1 MLLSG
6 GGFAFMHLP
15 KLAKL
20 TVLIAVISEL
30 FSNFALN
37 YKQQLSRMNYRTL
50 RLKIITGYAIL
61 AIVLVFAAQM
71 VYDSTRSLTALNT
84 ASERLMERRNIVDS
98 LVYSMLDAAN
108 AERSVMMGDT
118 RQWQR
123 FSTSLSESQ
132 RKAMQLKQLVSDS
145 VKAMRMDTLAN
156 LLAAKRD
163 NAMMVLNILADAS
176 GDAVYARKVH
186 DLQSGRDSV
195 VIHPNE
201 ITNASNRETVYNI
214 VSTRRGFFRRLS
226 DAFRRQRS
234 DTIATTMQSGRT
246 DSTAMAQGINIAD
259 SVAVALADIHH
270 EIKRADTRRQDA
282 IDNRTRSLKLVSIQ
296 LAWRTGQ
303 MLEDIQSDEH
313 NAMQRAINADM
324 AARRATMMKIAML
337 ALLAIGAAIV
347 LIVYTLRDIR
357 RQRRDHERI
366 VEAKN
371 ETERIMQQRQRLLL
385 TITHDIK
392 APVASISGF
401 IALLREWVNQPKP
414 VAYLD
419 SIRSSAEHLLQLV
432 GALLD
437 YHQLESGKATTH
449 AVSFN
454 PARLVSDCATQA
466 RPVANKKNLEVV
478 CSLRPGADRMCQAD
492 AFRIRQIMNNLIGNA
507 VKYTDRGTIT
517 VSAALNGS
525 QLTMSVA
532 DTGSGMTESEQQRI
546 FNAFTRL
553 PDAQDKEGVGL
564 GLSITREAVNMLG
577 GTIRVVSQKGK
588 GSKFTVTLPV
598 TVDTVQSA
606 QPATI
611 AGNTVPNVADNP
623 TPNVINPAS
632 IAASPAPDMACVKSS
647 SHPIKVVIVDDD
659 RLQLQLLGE
668 MMARMENICL
678 DIHVTSSADEA
689 IEMIGRLRP
698 QLVFTDIEM
707 PQMSGREMLRRIDRN
722 GIKTVAMTAH
732 DQSIYTELRA
742 EGFDACLFKPF
753 NVQTLAATL
762 CQLTG
767 IAPSVSIPTASVSDA
782 KQDTALFAPLLV
794 FAEGDAEAEQQIIA
808 DTRQSIADY
817 LSMLNDPNDTASI
830 AKAAHKAMPLLKML
844 MPDDVEWLIELTP
857 ERIGQTDEE
866 KRKKLY
872 EKFKGVLE
880 KI

>member
-1 MLLSG
+1 
-6 GGFAFMHLP
+6 
-15 KLAKL
+15 
-20 TVLIAVISEL
+20 
-30 FSNFALN
+30 
-37 YKQQLSRMNYRTL
+37 MNYRTL

-84 ASERLMERRNIVDS
+84 ASERLMERRNVVDS

-201 ITNASNRETVYNI
+201 ITSANNRETVYNI

-234 DTIATTMQSGRT
+234 DTIATTMQSERT
-246 DSTAMAQGINIAD
+246 DSTAMAHGINIAD
-259 SVAVALADIHH
+259 SVAEALADIHH

-313 NAMQRAINADM
+313 NAMQRAIKADM
-324 AARRATMMKIAML
+324 QARRSTMMKIAML

-371 ETERIMQQRQRLLL
+371 ETERLMQQRQRLLL

-401 IALLREWVNQPKP
+401 IALLREWVSLPKP

-466 RPVANKKNLEVV
+466 RPVANNKNLEVV
-478 CSLRPGADRMCQAD
+478 CSLRTGADCVCQAD

-553 PDAQDKEGVGL
+553 PDAQGKEGVGL

-577 GTIRVVSQKGK
+577 GTIRVASQKGK

-623 TPNVINPAS
+623 TPNIINPAS

-722 GIKTVAMTAH
+722 GIKTVAITAH

-767 IAPSVSIPTASVSDA
+767 IAPSVSVPTASASSARHDA
-782 KQDTALFAPLLV
+782 TLFAPLLV
-794 FAEGDAEAEQQIIA
+794 FAECDAEAEQQIIA
-808 DTRQSIADY
+808 DTRKSIADY

-844 MPDDVEWLIELTP
+844 MPDDVEWLADLTP
-857 ERIGQTDEE
+857 ERIGQTDEA

>member
-1 MLLSG
+1 
-6 GGFAFMHLP
+6 
-15 KLAKL
+15 
-20 TVLIAVISEL
+20 
-30 FSNFALN
+30 
-37 YKQQLSRMNYRTL
+37 MNYRTL

-71 VYDSTRSLTALNT
+71 VYDSTRSLTDLNN

-259 SVAVALADIHH
+259 SVAEALADIHH

-454 PARLVSDCATQA
+454 PAQLVSDCATQA

-525 QLTMSVA
+525 QLNMSVA

-553 PDAQDKEGVGL
+553 PDAQGKEGVGL

-598 TVDTVQSA
+598 SVDTVQSV
-606 QPATI
+606 QPTTI
-611 AGNTVPNVADNP
+611 ADN
-623 TPNVINPAS
+623 
-632 IAASPAPDMACVKSS
+632 PAPDMACIKSS

-722 GIKTVAMTAH
+722 GIKTVAITAH

-767 IAPSVSIPTASVSDA
+767 IAPSVSIPTASASSARHDA
-782 KQDTALFAPLLV
+782 TLFAPLLV

-817 LSMLNDPNDTASI
+817 LSMLNNPNDTASI

-844 MPDDVEWLIELTP
+844 MPDNVEWLTDLTP
-857 ERIGQTDEE
+857 ERIGQTDEA

>member
-1 MLLSG
+1 
-6 GGFAFMHLP
+6 
-15 KLAKL
+15 
-20 TVLIAVISEL
+20 
-30 FSNFALN
+30 
-37 YKQQLSRMNYRTL
+37 MNYRTL

-71 VYDSTRSLTALNT
+71 VYDSTRSLTDLNN

-259 SVAVALADIHH
+259 SVAEALADIHH

-282 IDNRTRSLKLVSIQ
+282 IDNRTRSLRLVSIQ

-454 PARLVSDCATQA
+454 PAQLVSDCATQA

-532 DTGSGMTESEQQRI
+532 DTGSGMTESEQQRV

-553 PDAQDKEGVGL
+553 PDAQGKEGVGL

-606 QPATI
+606 QPTTI
-611 AGNTVPNVADNP
+611 ADN
-623 TPNVINPAS
+623 
-632 IAASPAPDMACVKSS
+632 PAPDMACVKSS

-689 IEMIGRLRP
+689 IAMIGRLRP

-722 GIKTVAMTAH
+722 GIKTVAITAH

-767 IAPSVSIPTASVSDA
+767 IAPSVSIPTASASDA
-782 KQDTALFAPLLV
+782 QQDTALFAPLLV

-844 MPDDVEWLIELTP
+844 MPDNVEWLTDLTP
-857 ERIGQTDEE
+857 ERIGQTDVA

>member
-1 MLLSG
+1 
-6 GGFAFMHLP
+6 
-15 KLAKL
+15 
-20 TVLIAVISEL
+20 
-30 FSNFALN
+30 
-37 YKQQLSRMNYRTL
+37 MNYRTL

-61 AIVLVFAAQM
+61 AIVLVLAAQM
-71 VYDSTRSLTALNT
+71 VYDSTRSLTALNN
-84 ASERLMERRNIVDS
+84 ASERLMERRNVVDS

-201 ITNASNRETVYNI
+201 ITSANNRETVYNI

-234 DTIATTMQSGRT
+234 DTIATTMQSERT
-246 DSTAMAQGINIAD
+246 DSTAMAHGINIAD
-259 SVAVALADIHH
+259 SVAEALADIHH

-313 NAMQRAINADM
+313 NAMQRAIKADM
-324 AARRATMMKIAML
+324 QARRSTMMKIAML

-371 ETERIMQQRQRLLL
+371 ETERLMQQRQRLLL

-401 IALLREWVNQPKP
+401 IALLREWVSQPKP

-466 RPVANKKNLEVV
+466 RPVANNKNLEVV
-478 CSLRPGADRMCQAD
+478 CSLRTGADCVCQAD

-553 PDAQDKEGVGL
+553 PDAQGKEGVGL

-577 GTIRVVSQKGK
+577 GTIRVASQKGK

-623 TPNVINPAS
+623 TPNIINPAS

-722 GIKTVAMTAH
+722 GIKTVAITAH

-767 IAPSVSIPTASVSDA
+767 IAPSVSVPTASASSARHDA
-782 KQDTALFAPLLV
+782 TLFAPLLV
-794 FAEGDAEAEQQIIA
+794 FAECDAEAEQQIIA
-808 DTRQSIADY
+808 DTRKSIADY

-844 MPDDVEWLIELTP
+844 MPDDVEWLADLTP
-857 ERIGQTDEE
+857 ERIGQTDEA

>member
-1 MLLSG
+1 
-6 GGFAFMHLP
+6 
-15 KLAKL
+15 
-20 TVLIAVISEL
+20 
-30 FSNFALN
+30 
-37 YKQQLSRMNYRTL
+37 MNYRTL

-201 ITNASNRETVYNI
+201 ITSANNRETVYNI

-259 SVAVALADIHH
+259 SVAEALADIHH

-324 AARRATMMKIAML
+324 QARRSTMMKIAML

-371 ETERIMQQRQRLLL
+371 ETERLMQQRQRLLL

-454 PARLVSDCATQA
+454 PAQLVSDCATQA
-466 RPVANKKNLEVV
+466 RPVANNKNLEVV

-492 AFRIRQIMNNLIGNA
+492 AFRIRQIMSNLIGNA

-553 PDAQDKEGVGL
+553 PDAQGKEGVGL
-564 GLSITREAVNMLG
+564 GLSITREAVSMLG

-598 TVDTVQSA
+598 TVDTVLSA
-606 QPATI
+606 QPTTI

-623 TPNVINPAS
+623 ISNIINPAPNV
-632 IAASPAPDMACVKSS
+632 ARPAPDMTCVKSS
-647 SHPIKVVIVDDD
+647 SHPIRVVIVDDD
-659 RLQLQLLGE
+659 CLQLQLLGE

-722 GIKTVAMTAH
+722 GIKTVAITAH

-767 IAPSVSIPTASVSDA
+767 IAPSVSIPTASASDA

-844 MPDDVEWLIELTP
+844 MPDNVEWLADLTP
-857 ERIGQTDEE
+857 ERINQTDVA

>member
-1 MLLSG
+1 
-6 GGFAFMHLP
+6 
-15 KLAKL
+15 
-20 TVLIAVISEL
+20 
-30 FSNFALN
+30 
-37 YKQQLSRMNYRTL
+37 MNYRTL

-71 VYDSTRSLTALNT
+71 VYDSTRSLTDLNT

-98 LVYSMLDAAN
+98 LVCSMLDAAN

-201 ITNASNRETVYNI
+201 ITSANNRETVYNI
-214 VSTRRGFFRRLS
+214 VSTRRGFFRRLG

-259 SVAVALADIHH
+259 SVAEALADIHH

-324 AARRATMMKIAML
+324 EARRATMMKIAML
-337 ALLAIGAAIV
+337 ALLAVGAAIV

-371 ETERIMQQRQRLLL
+371 ETERLMQQRQRLLL

-454 PARLVSDCATQA
+454 PAQLVNDCAIQA

-478 CSLRPGADRMCQAD
+478 CCLRPGADRMCQAD

-507 VKYTDRGTIT
+507 VKYTDRGTVT

-553 PDAQDKEGVGL
+553 PDAQGKEGVGL

-606 QPATI
+606 QPTTI
-611 AGNTVPNVADNP
+611 AGNTVPNV
-623 TPNVINPAS
+623 
-632 IAASPAPDMACVKSS
+632 ACVKSS

-689 IEMIGRLRP
+689 IAMIGRLRP

-722 GIKTVAMTAH
+722 GIKTVAITAH

-767 IAPSVSIPTASVSDA
+767 IAPSVSIPTASASDA
-782 KQDTALFAPLLV
+782 CQDATLFAPLLV

-844 MPDDVEWLIELTP
+844 MPDNVEWLTDLTP

>member
-1 MLLSG
+1 
-6 GGFAFMHLP
+6 
-15 KLAKL
+15 
-20 TVLIAVISEL
+20 
-30 FSNFALN
+30 
-37 YKQQLSRMNYRTL
+37 MNYRTL

-214 VSTRRGFFRRLS
+214 VSTRRGFFRRLG

-259 SVAVALADIHH
+259 SVAEALADIHH

-324 AARRATMMKIAML
+324 QARRATMMKIAML

-454 PARLVSDCATQA
+454 PAQLVSDCATQA
-466 RPVANKKNLEVV
+466 RPVANNKNLEVV
-478 CSLRPGADRMCQAD
+478 CSLRPGADCVCQAD

-553 PDAQDKEGVGL
+553 PDAQGKEGVGL

-598 TVDTVQSA
+598 TVDTVLSA

-623 TPNVINPAS
+623 TPNVINPAPD
-632 IAASPAPDMACVKSS
+632 AASPVSDMACVKSS

-707 PQMSGREMLRRIDRN
+707 PQMSGREMLRRIDHN
-722 GIKTVAMTAH
+722 GIKTVAITAH

-767 IAPSVSIPTASVSDA
+767 IAPSVSVPTASVSSARHDA
-782 KQDTALFAPLLV
+782 TLFAPLLV
-794 FAEGDAEAEQQIIA
+794 FAEGDADAEQQIIA

-844 MPDDVEWLIELTP
+844 MPDDVEWLADLTP
-857 ERIGQTDEE
+857 ERIGQTDEA

>member
-1 MLLSG
+1 
-6 GGFAFMHLP
+6 
-15 KLAKL
+15 
-20 TVLIAVISEL
+20 
-30 FSNFALN
+30 
-37 YKQQLSRMNYRTL
+37 MNYRTL

-71 VYDSTRSLTALNT
+71 VYDSTRSLTDLNN

-145 VKAMRMDTLAN
+145 IKAMRMDTLAN

-259 SVAVALADIHH
+259 SVAEALADIHH

-401 IALLREWVNQPKP
+401 IALLREWVSQPKP

-507 VKYTDRGTIT
+507 VKYTDRGTII

-553 PDAQDKEGVGL
+553 PDAQGKEGVGL

-606 QPATI
+606 QPTTI
-611 AGNTVPNVADNP
+611 ADNP
-623 TPNVINPAS
+623 APNAADNPISNIINPAPN
-632 IAASPAPDMACVKSS
+632 ADNPAPDMACVKSS

-722 GIKTVAMTAH
+722 GIKTVAITAH

-767 IAPSVSIPTASVSDA
+767 IAPSVSIPTASASDA
-782 KQDTALFAPLLV
+782 RQDTTLFAPLLV

-844 MPDDVEWLIELTP
+844 MPDNVEWLADLTP
-857 ERIGQTDEE
+857 ERIGQTDVA

>member
-1 MLLSG
+1 
-6 GGFAFMHLP
+6 
-15 KLAKL
+15 
-20 TVLIAVISEL
+20 
-30 FSNFALN
+30 
-37 YKQQLSRMNYRTL
+37 MNYRTL

-71 VYDSTRSLTALNT
+71 VYDSTRSLTDLNN

-201 ITNASNRETVYNI
+201 ITSANNRETVYNI

-259 SVAVALADIHH
+259 SVAEALADIHH

-282 IDNRTRSLKLVSIQ
+282 IDNRTRSLRLVSIQ

-324 AARRATMMKIAML
+324 QARRSTMMKIAML

-454 PARLVSDCATQA
+454 PAQLVSDCATQA

-478 CSLRPGADRMCQAD
+478 CSLRPGADRVCQAD

-517 VSAALNGS
+517 VSAVLNGS

-553 PDAQDKEGVGL
+553 PDAQGKEGVGL

-606 QPATI
+606 HPTTI
-611 AGNTVPNVADNP
+611 ADN
-623 TPNVINPAS
+623 
-632 IAASPAPDMACVKSS
+632 PAPDMACVKSS

-722 GIKTVAMTAH
+722 GIKTVAITAH

-767 IAPSVSIPTASVSDA
+767 IAPSVSIPTASASSA

-844 MPDDVEWLIELTP
+844 MSDNVEWLTDLTP
-857 ERIGQTDEE
+857 ERIGQTDEA

-872 EKFKGVLE
+872 EKFKRVLE

>member
-1 MLLSG
+1 
-6 GGFAFMHLP
+6 
-15 KLAKL
+15 
-20 TVLIAVISEL
+20 
-30 FSNFALN
+30 
-37 YKQQLSRMNYRTL
+37 MNYRTL

-71 VYDSTRSLTALNT
+71 VYDSTRSLTDLNN

-145 VKAMRMDTLAN
+145 IKAMRMDTLAN

-259 SVAVALADIHH
+259 SVAEALADIHH

-282 IDNRTRSLKLVSIQ
+282 IDNRTRSLRLVSIQ

-437 YHQLESGKATTH
+437 YHQLESGKATMH

-454 PARLVSDCATQA
+454 PAQLVSDCATQA

-553 PDAQDKEGVGL
+553 PDAQGKEGVGL

-598 TVDTVQSA
+598 TIDTNQSA
-606 QPATI
+606 QPTAT
-611 AGNTVPNVADNP
+611 ASNP
-623 TPNVINPAS
+623 TPNMPCA
-632 IAASPAPDMACVKSS
+632 MSS

-689 IEMIGRLRP
+689 IAMIGRLRP

-722 GIKTVAMTAH
+722 GIKTVAITAH
-732 DQSIYTELRA
+732 DQSIYSELRA

-782 KQDTALFAPLLV
+782 KHDTVLFAPLLV

-844 MPDDVEWLIELTP
+844 MPDDVEWLADLTP
-857 ERIGQTDEE
+857 ERIGQTDEA

>member
-1 MLLSG
+1 
-6 GGFAFMHLP
+6 
-15 KLAKL
+15 
-20 TVLIAVISEL
+20 
-30 FSNFALN
+30 
-37 YKQQLSRMNYRTL
+37 MNYRTL

-71 VYDSTRSLTALNT
+71 VYDSTRSLTDLNN

-259 SVAVALADIHH
+259 SVAEALADIHH

-454 PARLVSDCATQA
+454 PAQLVSDCATQA

-478 CSLRPGADRMCQAD
+478 CCLRPGADRMCHAD

-553 PDAQDKEGVGL
+553 PDAQGKEGVGL

-598 TVDTVQSA
+598 SVDTVQSV
-606 QPATI
+606 QPAPI
-611 AGNTVPNVADNP
+611 ADNP
-623 TPNVINPAS
+623 VS
-632 IAASPAPDMACVKSS
+632 DMACVKSS

-722 GIKTVAMTAH
+722 GIKTVAITAH

-767 IAPSVSIPTASVSDA
+767 IAPSVSIPTASASSA
-782 KQDTALFAPLLV
+782 RQDTALFAPLLV

-844 MPDDVEWLIELTP
+844 MPDNVEWLTDLTP
-857 ERIGQTDEE
+857 ERIGQTDEA

>member
-1 MLLSG
+1 
-6 GGFAFMHLP
+6 
-15 KLAKL
+15 
-20 TVLIAVISEL
+20 
-30 FSNFALN
+30 
-37 YKQQLSRMNYRTL
+37 MNYRTL

-71 VYDSTRSLTALNT
+71 VYDSTRSLTDLNN

-259 SVAVALADIHH
+259 SVAEALADIHH

-282 IDNRTRSLKLVSIQ
+282 IDNRTRSLRLVSIQ

-454 PARLVSDCATQA
+454 PAQLVSDCATQA

-553 PDAQDKEGVGL
+553 PDAQGKEGVGL

-577 GTIRVVSQKGK
+577 GTIRVVSQKGN

-598 TVDTVQSA
+598 SVDTVQSTH
-606 QPATI
+606 PTTI
-611 AGNTVPNVADNP
+611 ADN
-623 TPNVINPAS
+623 
-632 IAASPAPDMACVKSS
+632 PAPDMACVKSS

-698 QLVFTDIEM
+698 QLLFTDIEM

-722 GIKTVAMTAH
+722 GIKTVAITAH

-767 IAPSVSIPTASVSDA
+767 IAPSVSIPTASASDA

-844 MPDDVEWLIELTP
+844 MPDNVEWLADLTP
-857 ERIGQTDEE
+857 ERIGHTDEA

-872 EKFKGVLE
+872 EKFKRVLIYL
-880 KI
+880 KSQHLNRG

>member
-1 MLLSG
+1 
-6 GGFAFMHLP
+6 
-15 KLAKL
+15 
-20 TVLIAVISEL
+20 
-30 FSNFALN
+30 
-37 YKQQLSRMNYRTL
+37 MNYRTL

-71 VYDSTRSLTALNT
+71 VYDSTRSLTDLNN

-259 SVAVALADIHH
+259 SVAEALADIHH

-324 AARRATMMKIAML
+324 QARRSTMMKIAML

-371 ETERIMQQRQRLLL
+371 ETERLMQQRQRLLL

-454 PARLVSDCATQA
+454 PAQLVSDCATQA

-525 QLTMSVA
+525 LLTMSVA

-553 PDAQDKEGVGL
+553 PDAQGKEGVGL

-606 QPATI
+606 QPTTI
-611 AGNTVPNVADNP
+611 ADNSAPNV
-623 TPNVINPAS
+623 
-632 IAASPAPDMACVKSS
+632 ACVKSS

-767 IAPSVSIPTASVSDA
+767 IAPSVSIPTASASDA
-782 KQDTALFAPLLV
+782 RHDDTLFAPLLV

-844 MPDDVEWLIELTP
+844 MPDDVEWLADLTP

>member
-1 MLLSG
+1 
-6 GGFAFMHLP
+6 
-15 KLAKL
+15 
-20 TVLIAVISEL
+20 
-30 FSNFALN
+30 
-37 YKQQLSRMNYRTL
+37 MNYRTL

-71 VYDSTRSLTALNT
+71 VYDSTRSLTALNN

-123 FSTSLSESQ
+123 FSSSLAESQ
-132 RKAMQLKQLVSDS
+132 HKAMQLKQLVSDS

-259 SVAVALADIHH
+259 SVAEALADIHH

-324 AARRATMMKIAML
+324 QARRSTMMKIAML

-401 IALLREWVNQPKP
+401 IALLREWVSQPKP
-414 VAYLD
+414 VAYLG

-454 PARLVSDCATQA
+454 PAQLVSDCATQA

-478 CSLRPGADRMCQAD
+478 CSLRTSADCVCQAD

-553 PDAQDKEGVGL
+553 PDAQGKEGVGL
-564 GLSITREAVNMLG
+564 GLSITREAVCMLG

-623 TPNVINPAS
+623 TPNIINPAPD
-632 IAASPAPDMACVKSS
+632 AASPVSDMACVKSS

-767 IAPSVSIPTASVSDA
+767 IAPQISVPTASTSAVRHDA
-782 KQDTALFAPLLV
+782 TLFAPLLV

-844 MPDDVEWLIELTP
+844 MPDDVEWLADLTP

>member
-1 MLLSG
+1 
-6 GGFAFMHLP
+6 
-15 KLAKL
+15 
-20 TVLIAVISEL
+20 
-30 FSNFALN
+30 
-37 YKQQLSRMNYRTL
+37 MNYRTL

-71 VYDSTRSLTALNT
+71 VYDSTRSLTDLNN

-201 ITNASNRETVYNI
+201 ITSANNRETVYNI
-214 VSTRRGFFRRLS
+214 VSTRRGFFRRLG

-259 SVAVALADIHH
+259 SVAEALADIHH

-324 AARRATMMKIAML
+324 QARRSTMMKIAML

-371 ETERIMQQRQRLLL
+371 ETERLMQQRQRLLL

-401 IALLREWVNQPKP
+401 IALLREWVSQPKP

-454 PARLVSDCATQA
+454 PAQLVSDCATQA

-478 CSLRPGADRMCQAD
+478 CSIRPGADRMCQAD

-532 DTGSGMTESEQQRI
+532 DTGSGMNESEQQRI

-553 PDAQDKEGVGL
+553 PDAQGKEGVGL

-606 QPATI
+606 QPTTI
-611 AGNTVPNVADNP
+611 ADNSAPNV
-623 TPNVINPAS
+623 
-632 IAASPAPDMACVKSS
+632 ACVKSS

-689 IEMIGRLRP
+689 IAMIGRLRP

-722 GIKTVAMTAH
+722 GIKTVAITAH

-767 IAPSVSIPTASVSDA
+767 IAPSVSIPTALASDA
-782 KQDTALFAPLLV
+782 RQDTALFAPLLV

-817 LSMLNDPNDTASI
+817 LSMLNDSNDTASI

-844 MPDDVEWLIELTP
+844 MPDNVEWLTDLTP
-857 ERIGQTDEE
+857 ERIGQTDEA

-872 EKFKGVLE
+872 EKFKGVLICL
-880 KI
+880 KSQHLNRGKAPQHHN

>member
-1 MLLSG
+1 
-6 GGFAFMHLP
+6 
-15 KLAKL
+15 
-20 TVLIAVISEL
+20 
-30 FSNFALN
+30 
-37 YKQQLSRMNYRTL
+37 MNYRTL

-71 VYDSTRSLTALNT
+71 VYDSTRSLTDLNN

-259 SVAVALADIHH
+259 SVAEALADIHH

-324 AARRATMMKIAML
+324 AARRATMMKVAML

-371 ETERIMQQRQRLLL
+371 ETERLMQQRQRLLL

-454 PARLVSDCATQA
+454 PAQLVSDCATQA
-466 RPVANKKNLEVV
+466 RPVANNKNLEVV
-478 CSLRPGADRMCQAD
+478 CSLRTGADCVCQAD

-553 PDAQDKEGVGL
+553 PDAQGKEGVGL

-598 TVDTVQSA
+598 TVDTVLSA

-668 MMARMENICL
+668 MMVRMENICL

-722 GIKTVAMTAH
+722 GIKTVAITAH

-767 IAPSVSIPTASVSDA
+767 IAPSVSIPTASASDA
-782 KQDTALFAPLLV
+782 KQDTAIFAPLLV

-844 MPDDVEWLIELTP
+844 MPDNVEWLTDLTP
-857 ERIGQTDEE
+857 ERIGQTDEA

>member
-1 MLLSG
+1 
-6 GGFAFMHLP
+6 
-15 KLAKL
+15 
-20 TVLIAVISEL
+20 
-30 FSNFALN
+30 
-37 YKQQLSRMNYRTL
+37 MNYRTL

-71 VYDSTRSLTALNT
+71 VYDSTRSLTDLNN

-145 VKAMRMDTLAN
+145 IKAMRMDTLAN

-259 SVAVALADIHH
+259 SVAEALADIHH

-282 IDNRTRSLKLVSIQ
+282 IDNRTRSLRLVSIQ

-324 AARRATMMKIAML
+324 AARRSTMMKIAML

-454 PARLVSDCATQA
+454 PAQLVSDCATQA

-553 PDAQDKEGVGL
+553 PDAQGKEGVGL

-598 TVDTVQSA
+598 SVDTVQSA
-606 QPATI
+606 QPTTI
-611 AGNTVPNVADNP
+611 ADN
-623 TPNVINPAS
+623 
-632 IAASPAPDMACVKSS
+632 PAPDMACVKSS
-647 SHPIKVVIVDDD
+647 SHPIKVVVVDDD

-689 IEMIGRLRP
+689 IAMIGRLRP

-722 GIKTVAMTAH
+722 GIKTVAITAH

-742 EGFDACLFKPF
+742 DGFDACLFKPF

-767 IAPSVSIPTASVSDA
+767 IAPSVSIPTASASSARHDA
-782 KQDTALFAPLLV
+782 TLFAPLLV

-844 MPDDVEWLIELTP
+844 MPDNVEWLADLTP
-857 ERIGQTDEE
+857 ERIGQTDEA

>member
-1 MLLSG
+1 
-6 GGFAFMHLP
+6 
-15 KLAKL
+15 
-20 TVLIAVISEL
+20 
-30 FSNFALN
+30 
-37 YKQQLSRMNYRTL
+37 MNYRTL

-84 ASERLMERRNIVDS
+84 ASEQLMARRNIVDS

-118 RQWQR
+118 RQWKR
-123 FSTSLSESQ
+123 FANSLAESQ
-132 RKAMQLKQLVSDS
+132 NKAMQLKNLVADS

-195 VIHPNE
+195 VINPNE
-201 ITNASNRETVYNI
+201 ITSANNRETVYNI
-214 VSTRRGFFRRLS
+214 VSTRRGFFRRLG

-259 SVAVALADIHH
+259 SVAEALADIHH

-324 AARRATMMKIAML
+324 QARRSTMMKIAML

-371 ETERIMQQRQRLLL
+371 ETERLMQQRQRLLL

-454 PARLVSDCATQA
+454 PAQLVSDCATQA
-466 RPVANKKNLEVV
+466 RPVANNKNLEVV

-553 PDAQDKEGVGL
+553 PDAQGKEGVGL
-564 GLSITREAVNMLG
+564 GLSITREAVSMLG

-647 SHPIKVVIVDDD
+647 SHPIKVVVVDDD

-722 GIKTVAMTAH
+722 GIKTVAITAH

-767 IAPSVSIPTASVSDA
+767 IAPQISVPTASTSSARHDA
-782 KQDTALFAPLLV
+782 TLFAPLLV

-808 DTRQSIADY
+808 DTRKSIAGY
-817 LSMLNDPNDTASI
+817 LEMLNDADDTTSI

-844 MPDDVEWLIELTP
+844 MPDDVEWLAALTP
-857 ERIGQTDEE
+857 ERIGQTDVA
-866 KRKKLY
+866 KRKELY
-872 EKFKGVLE
+872 EKFRRVLQQ
-880 KI
+880 I

>member
-6 GGFAFMHLP
+6 GGFAFIYLP

-20 TVLIAVISEL
+20 TVRIAVMSEL

-71 VYDSTRSLTALNT
+71 VYDSTRSLTDLNT

-108 AERSVMMGDT
+108 AERSIMMGDT

-123 FSTSLSESQ
+123 FSSSLSESQ

-201 ITNASNRETVYNI
+201 ITSASNRETVYNI

-259 SVAVALADIHH
+259 SVAEALSDIRH

-371 ETERIMQQRQRLLL
+371 ETELLMQQRQRLLL

-454 PARLVSDCATQA
+454 PAQLVSDCATQA
-466 RPVANKKNLEVV
+466 RPVANNKNLEVV

-553 PDAQDKEGVGL
+553 PDAQGKEGVGL

-623 TPNVINPAS
+623 TPNIINPAPN
-632 IAASPAPDMACVKSS
+632 AASPAPDMACVKSS

-722 GIKTVAMTAH
+722 GIKTVAITAH

-767 IAPSVSIPTASVSDA
+767 IAPSVSIPTASASNARHDA
-782 KQDTALFAPLLV
+782 TLFAPLLV

-844 MPDDVEWLIELTP
+844 MPDDVEWLTDLTP
-857 ERIGQTDEE
+857 ERIGQTDEA

>member
-1 MLLSG
+1 
-6 GGFAFMHLP
+6 
-15 KLAKL
+15 
-20 TVLIAVISEL
+20 
-30 FSNFALN
+30 
-37 YKQQLSRMNYRTL
+37 MNYRTL

-71 VYDSTRSLTALNT
+71 VYDSTRSLTDLNN

-132 RKAMQLKQLVSDS
+132 RKAMQLKRLVSDS
-145 VKAMRMDTLAN
+145 IKAMRMDTLAN

-259 SVAVALADIHH
+259 SVAEALADIHH

-454 PARLVSDCATQA
+454 PAQLVSDCATQA

-553 PDAQDKEGVGL
+553 PDAQGKEGVGL

-598 TVDTVQSA
+598 TVDTVQSV
-606 QPATI
+606 QPAPI
-611 AGNTVPNVADNP
+611 ADNP
-623 TPNVINPAS
+623 VS
-632 IAASPAPDMACVKSS
+632 DMACVKSS

-722 GIKTVAMTAH
+722 GIKTVAITAH

-767 IAPSVSIPTASVSDA
+767 IAPSVSIPTASASDA
-782 KQDTALFAPLLV
+782 RQDTALFAPLLV

-844 MPDDVEWLIELTP
+844 MPDNVEWLTDLTP
-857 ERIGQTDEE
+857 ERIGQTDEA

>member
-1 MLLSG
+1 
-6 GGFAFMHLP
+6 
-15 KLAKL
+15 
-20 TVLIAVISEL
+20 
-30 FSNFALN
+30 
-37 YKQQLSRMNYRTL
+37 MNYRTL

-145 VKAMRMDTLAN
+145 VKAIRMDTLAN

-201 ITNASNRETVYNI
+201 ITSANNRETVYNI
-214 VSTRRGFFRRLS
+214 VSTRRGFFRRLG

-234 DTIATTMQSGRT
+234 DTIATMMQSERT
-246 DSTAMAQGINIAD
+246 DSTAMAHGINIAD
-259 SVAVALADIHH
+259 SVAEALADIHH

-324 AARRATMMKIAML
+324 QSRRSTMMKIAML

-371 ETERIMQQRQRLLL
+371 ETERLMQQRQRLLL

-401 IALLREWVNQPKP
+401 IALLREWVSQPKP

-466 RPVANKKNLEVV
+466 RPVANNKNLEVV
-478 CSLRPGADRMCQAD
+478 CSLRTGADCVCQAD
-492 AFRIRQIMNNLIGNA
+492 AFRIRQILNNLIGNA

-553 PDAQDKEGVGL
+553 PDAQGKEGVGL

-577 GTIRVVSQKGK
+577 GTIRVASQKGK

-623 TPNVINPAS
+623 NPNIINPAS

-722 GIKTVAMTAH
+722 GIKTVAITAH

-767 IAPSVSIPTASVSDA
+767 IAPSVSVPTASASSARHDA
-782 KQDTALFAPLLV
+782 TLFAPLLV
-794 FAEGDAEAEQQIIA
+794 FAECDAEAEQQIIA
-808 DTRQSIADY
+808 DTRKSIADY

-844 MPDDVEWLIELTP
+844 VPDDVEWLADLTP

>member
-1 MLLSG
+1 
-6 GGFAFMHLP
+6 
-15 KLAKL
+15 
-20 TVLIAVISEL
+20 
-30 FSNFALN
+30 
-37 YKQQLSRMNYRTL
+37 MNYRTL

-123 FSTSLSESQ
+123 FSSSLSESQ
-132 RKAMQLKQLVSDS
+132 HKAMQLKQLVSDS
-145 VKAMRMDTLAN
+145 VKAMRMDTLAS

-201 ITNASNRETVYNI
+201 ITSASNRETVYNI

-259 SVAVALADIHH
+259 SVAEALADIHH

-324 AARRATMMKIAML
+324 QARRSTMMKIAML

-371 ETERIMQQRQRLLL
+371 ETERLMQQRQRLLL

-401 IALLREWVNQPKP
+401 IALLREWVSQPKP

-454 PARLVSDCATQA
+454 PAQLVSDCAIQA

-553 PDAQDKEGVGL
+553 PDAQGKEGVGL
-564 GLSITREAVNMLG
+564 GLSITREAVSMLG

-623 TPNVINPAS
+623 TPNIINPAS

-722 GIKTVAMTAH
+722 GIKTVAITAH

-767 IAPSVSIPTASVSDA
+767 IAPQISVPTASTSTVRHDD
-782 KQDTALFAPLLV
+782 KLFAPLLV

-808 DTRQSIADY
+808 DTRKSIAGY
-817 LSMLNDPNDTASI
+817 LEMLKDADDTTSI

-844 MPDDVEWLIELTP
+844 MPDDVEWLAALTP
-857 ERIGQTDEE
+857 ERIGQTDVA
-866 KRKKLY
+866 KRKELY
-872 EKFKGVLE
+872 EKFRGVLQQ
-880 KI
+880 I

>member
-1 MLLSG
+1 
-6 GGFAFMHLP
+6 
-15 KLAKL
+15 
-20 TVLIAVISEL
+20 
-30 FSNFALN
+30 
-37 YKQQLSRMNYRTL
+37 MNYRTL

-71 VYDSTRSLTALNT
+71 VYDSTRSLTDLNN

-123 FSTSLSESQ
+123 FSSSLSESQ

-259 SVAVALADIHH
+259 SVAEALADIHH

-282 IDNRTRSLKLVSIQ
+282 IDNRTRSLRLVSIQ

-324 AARRATMMKIAML
+324 QARRSTMMKIAML

-517 VSAALNGS
+517 VSVALNGS

-553 PDAQDKEGVGL
+553 PDAQGKEGVGL

-588 GSKFTVTLPV
+588 GSKFTITLPV
-598 TVDTVQSA
+598 TVDTVLSA
-606 QPATI
+606 HPTTI
-611 AGNTVPNVADNP
+611 ADNPAPNAADNP
-623 TPNVINPAS
+623 TPNIINPAPD
-632 IAASPAPDMACVKSS
+632 AASPVSYMACVKSS

-689 IEMIGRLRP
+689 IAMIGRLRP

-722 GIKTVAMTAH
+722 GIKTVAITAH

-762 CQLTG
+762 CHLTG
-767 IAPSVSIPTASVSDA
+767 IAPSVSIPTASASDA
-782 KQDTALFAPLLV
+782 RQDTALFAPLLV

-844 MPDDVEWLIELTP
+844 MPDNVEWLTDLTP
-857 ERIGQTDEE
+857 ERIGQTDEA

>member
-1 MLLSG
+1 
-6 GGFAFMHLP
+6 
-15 KLAKL
+15 
-20 TVLIAVISEL
+20 
-30 FSNFALN
+30 
-37 YKQQLSRMNYRTL
+37 MNYRTL

-71 VYDSTRSLTALNT
+71 VYDSTRSLTDLNN

-145 VKAMRMDTLAN
+145 IKAMRMDTLAN

-259 SVAVALADIHH
+259 SVAEALADIHH

-517 VSAALNGS
+517 VSAALNGT

-553 PDAQDKEGVGL
+553 PDAQGKEGVGL

-598 TVDTVQSA
+598 SVDTVQSA
-606 QPATI
+606 QPTTI
-611 AGNTVPNVADNP
+611 ADNSAPNV
-623 TPNVINPAS
+623 
-632 IAASPAPDMACVKSS
+632 ACVKSS

-689 IEMIGRLRP
+689 IAMIGRLRP

-707 PQMSGREMLRRIDRN
+707 PQMNGREMLRRIDRN
-722 GIKTVAMTAH
+722 GIKTVAITAH

-767 IAPSVSIPTASVSDA
+767 IAPSVSIPTASASSARHDA
-782 KQDTALFAPLLV
+782 TLFAPLLV

-844 MPDDVEWLIELTP
+844 MPDNVEWLTDLTP
-857 ERIGQTDEE
+857 ERIGQTDEA

-872 EKFKGVLE
+872 EKFKGVLICL
-880 KI
+880 KSHHLNRG

>member
-1 MLLSG
+1 
-6 GGFAFMHLP
+6 
-15 KLAKL
+15 
-20 TVLIAVISEL
+20 
-30 FSNFALN
+30 
-37 YKQQLSRMNYRTL
+37 MNYRTL

-71 VYDSTRSLTALNT
+71 VYDSTRSLTDLNN

-132 RKAMQLKQLVSDS
+132 HKAMQLKQLVSDS

-282 IDNRTRSLKLVSIQ
+282 IDNRTRSLRLVSIQ

-324 AARRATMMKIAML
+324 AARRSTMMKIAML

-371 ETERIMQQRQRLLL
+371 ETERLMQQRQRLLL

-454 PARLVSDCATQA
+454 PAQLVSDCATQA

-478 CSLRPGADRMCQAD
+478 CCLRLGADRMCQAD

-525 QLTMSVA
+525 LLTMSVA

-553 PDAQDKEGVGL
+553 SDAQGKEGVGL

-606 QPATI
+606 QSATI
-611 AGNTVPNVADNP
+611 ADNSAPNVADNPAPNSADNP
-623 TPNVINPAS
+623 TPNVMN
-632 IAASPAPDMACVKSS
+632 PAPDTDSPVPNMACVKSL
-647 SHPIKVVIVDDD
+647 SHPIRVVIVDDD

-722 GIKTVAMTAH
+722 GIKTVAITAH

-782 KQDTALFAPLLV
+782 QQDTAIFAPLLV

-808 DTRQSIADY
+808 DTRKSIAGY
-817 LSMLNDPNDTASI
+817 LEMLNDPNDTASI

-844 MPDDVEWLIELTP
+844 MPDDVEWLADLTP
-857 ERIGQTDEE
+857 ERIGQTDEA

>member
-1 MLLSG
+1 
-6 GGFAFMHLP
+6 
-15 KLAKL
+15 
-20 TVLIAVISEL
+20 
-30 FSNFALN
+30 
-37 YKQQLSRMNYRTL
+37 MNYRTL

-71 VYDSTRSLTALNT
+71 VYDSTRSLTDLNN

-201 ITNASNRETVYNI
+201 ITSANNRETVYNI

-259 SVAVALADIHH
+259 SVAEALADIHH

-454 PARLVSDCATQA
+454 PAQLVSDCATQA

-478 CSLRPGADRMCQAD
+478 CCLRPGADRMCQAD

-553 PDAQDKEGVGL
+553 PDAQGKEGVGL

-598 TVDTVQSA
+598 TVDTVLSA
-606 QPATI
+606 QPTTI
-611 AGNTVPNVADNP
+611 AD
-623 TPNVINPAS
+623 
-632 IAASPAPDMACVKSS
+632 SPAPDMACVKSS

-659 RLQLQLLGE
+659 RLQLQLLDE

-689 IEMIGRLRP
+689 IAMIGRLRP

-722 GIKTVAMTAH
+722 GIKTVAITAH

-844 MPDDVEWLIELTP
+844 MPDDVEWLADLTP
-857 ERIGQTDEE
+857 ERIGQTDEA

-872 EKFKGVLE
+872 EKFKGVLICL
-880 KI
+880 KSQHLNRG

>member
-1 MLLSG
+1 
-6 GGFAFMHLP
+6 
-15 KLAKL
+15 
-20 TVLIAVISEL
+20 
-30 FSNFALN
+30 
-37 YKQQLSRMNYRTL
+37 MNYRTL

-71 VYDSTRSLTALNT
+71 VYDSTRSLTDLNN

-201 ITNASNRETVYNI
+201 ITSANNRETVYNI

-259 SVAVALADIHH
+259 SVAEALADIHH

-282 IDNRTRSLKLVSIQ
+282 IDNRTRSLRLVSIQ

-324 AARRATMMKIAML
+324 QARRSTMMKIAML

-401 IALLREWVNQPKP
+401 IALLREWVSQPKP

-454 PARLVSDCATQA
+454 PAQLVSDCATQA

-478 CSLRPGADRMCQAD
+478 CCLRPGADRMCQAD

-553 PDAQDKEGVGL
+553 PDAQGKEGVGL

-598 TVDTVQSA
+598 TVDTVLSV
-606 QPATI
+606 QPTTI
-611 AGNTVPNVADNP
+611 ADNP
-623 TPNVINPAS
+623 APNSADNPISNIINPAPN
-632 IAASPAPDMACVKSS
+632 AAGPVSDMACVKSS

-689 IEMIGRLRP
+689 IAMIGRLRP

-722 GIKTVAMTAH
+722 GIKTVAITAH

-767 IAPSVSIPTASVSDA
+767 IAPSVSIPTASASDA
-782 KQDTALFAPLLV
+782 KHDTALFAPLLV

-844 MPDDVEWLIELTP
+844 MPDNVEWLADLTP
-857 ERIGQTDEE
+857 ERIGQTDVA

>member
-1 MLLSG
+1 
-6 GGFAFMHLP
+6 
-15 KLAKL
+15 
-20 TVLIAVISEL
+20 
-30 FSNFALN
+30 
-37 YKQQLSRMNYRTL
+37 MNYRTL

-71 VYDSTRSLTALNT
+71 VYDSTRSLTDLNN

-118 RQWQR
+118 RQWKR
-123 FSTSLSESQ
+123 FSSSLAESQ
-132 RKAMQLKQLVSDS
+132 HKAMQLKQLVSDS
-145 VKAMRMDTLAN
+145 VKAMRMDTLAS

-259 SVAVALADIHH
+259 SVAEALADIHH

-324 AARRATMMKIAML
+324 QARRSTMMKIAML

-401 IALLREWVNQPKP
+401 IALLREWVSQPKP

-454 PARLVSDCATQA
+454 PAQLVSDCATQA

-553 PDAQDKEGVGL
+553 PDAQGKEGVGL
-564 GLSITREAVNMLG
+564 GLSITRETVSMLG

-732 DQSIYTELRA
+732 DQSIYSELRA

-767 IAPSVSIPTASVSDA
+767 IAPQISVPTASASNARHD
-782 KQDTALFAPLLV
+782 DTLFAPLLV

-808 DTRQSIADY
+808 DTRKSIAEY
-817 LSMLNDPNDTASI
+817 LEMLNDPNDTASI

-844 MPDDVEWLIELTP
+844 MPDNVEWLTDLTP
-857 ERIGQTDEE
+857 ERIGQTDKA

>member
-1 MLLSG
+1 
-6 GGFAFMHLP
+6 
-15 KLAKL
+15 
-20 TVLIAVISEL
+20 
-30 FSNFALN
+30 
-37 YKQQLSRMNYRTL
+37 MNYRTL

-71 VYDSTRSLTALNT
+71 VYDSTRSLTDLNN

-145 VKAMRMDTLAN
+145 IKAMRMDTLAN

-259 SVAVALADIHH
+259 SVAEALADIHH

-371 ETERIMQQRQRLLL
+371 ETERLMQQRQRLLL

-454 PARLVSDCATQA
+454 PAQLVSDCATQA
-466 RPVANKKNLEVV
+466 RPVANNKNLEVV

-553 PDAQDKEGVGL
+553 PDAQGKEGVGL

-598 TVDTVQSA
+598 TVDTNPSA
-606 QPATI
+606 KPATI

-722 GIKTVAMTAH
+722 GIKTVAITAH

-762 CQLTG
+762 CQFTG
-767 IAPSVSIPTASVSDA
+767 IAPSVSIPTASASNARHDA
-782 KQDTALFAPLLV
+782 TLFAPLLV

-808 DTRQSIADY
+808 DTRKSIAGY
-817 LSMLNDPNDTASI
+817 LEMLKDADDTTSI

-844 MPDDVEWLIELTP
+844 MPDNVEWLADLTP

>member
-1 MLLSG
+1 
-6 GGFAFMHLP
+6 
-15 KLAKL
+15 
-20 TVLIAVISEL
+20 
-30 FSNFALN
+30 
-37 YKQQLSRMNYRTL
+37 MNYRTL

-71 VYDSTRSLTALNT
+71 VYDSTRSLTDLNN

-145 VKAMRMDTLAN
+145 IKAMRMDTLAN

-163 NAMMVLNILADAS
+163 NAMMALNILADAS

-201 ITNASNRETVYNI
+201 ITSASNRETVYNI

-259 SVAVALADIHH
+259 SVAEALADIHH

-282 IDNRTRSLKLVSIQ
+282 IDNRTRSLRLVSIQ

-454 PARLVSDCATQA
+454 PAQLVSDCATQA

-553 PDAQDKEGVGL
+553 PDAQGKEGVGL

-598 TVDTVQSA
+598 TVDTVQSV
-606 QPATI
+606 QPAPI
-611 AGNTVPNVADNP
+611 ADNP
-623 TPNVINPAS
+623 VS
-632 IAASPAPDMACVKSS
+632 DMACVKSS

-689 IEMIGRLRP
+689 IAMIGRLRP

-722 GIKTVAMTAH
+722 GIKTVAITAH

-767 IAPSVSIPTASVSDA
+767 IAPSVSIPTASASDA
-782 KQDTALFAPLLV
+782 KHDTALFAPLLV

-817 LSMLNDPNDTASI
+817 LSMLNDSNDTASI

-844 MPDDVEWLIELTP
+844 MPDDVEWLTDLTP
-857 ERIGQTDEE
+857 ERIGQTDEA